1 MMKMKVNI
9 LLKKEFIYIDFFNKN
24 IIFMNNFNYLISIIN

>member
-1 MMKMKVNI
+1 MKVNI

>member
-24 IIFMNNFNYLISIIN
+24 IIFMNNLII